1 MENKITTCP
10 NIATITGEHF
20 RIGTMSGNLSDLGT
34 GKGKRDYFSLHI
46 DYGNFLENYNLAL
59 KDLFRDKL
67 RTLLYEEFHKT
78 GVGCILVIIR
88 DGEAF
93 GYIGRTRGYK
103 ADLLVDEDH
112 ILRLQRAMA
121 KLRKFIPRDHS
132 KHVEIYN
139 RMRGIKAS

>member
-1 MENKITTCP
+1 MENKITTCS

-34 GKGKRDYFSLHI
+34 GKGKRNYFSLHI
-46 DYGNFLENYNLAL
+46 DYGNLLENYNLAL

-88 DGEAF
+88 DQEAF
-93 GYIGRTRGYK
+93 GYTGRVRGRK
-103 ADLLVDEDH
+103 ADLFVDEEH
-112 ILRLQRAMA
+112 ILKLQKALA
-121 KLRKFIPRDHS
+121 KLRKFIARDHS
-132 KHVEIYN
+132 KHVEYYN
-139 RMRGIKAS
+139 RLRGIKT